1 LTPEAADHDYP
12 PVVNPAVA
20 MALRGLV
27 PISNTTLV
35 SPSGNYLVDTYSTSE
50 KPPVSVLRRADGT
63 VVMPLE
69 TADASAVYATGWTA
83 PKPFTAKAADG
94 TTDLYGLV
102 FLPARF
108 DAKKKYPVIDAI
120 YNGPQVVTTP
130 HNFVG
135 GMSGTFV
142 SDAQAFA
149 QLGFVVVMLDSRGTP
164 MRSKAFQDYIFNNM
178 QEFGLEDHVAAIRQ
192 LARERPYMDI
202 DRVGVYGH
210 SFGGYTTMKA
220 ILGYPDFFKV
230 ASASAGPYD
239 LYGMY
244 ALDVFFKP
252 PVFANGSAHAGSPA
266 DRPTN
271 WGAIDLTQQAD
282 RLKGKLLISFGDL
295 DENAYPAVTA
305 RMVNALIAANK
316 SFDLI
321 YMPNRPHGFAGEPY
335 FIRRRWDFFVRN
347 LLGAEPPANYQIGAK

>member
-1 LTPEAADHDYP
+1 
-12 PVVNPAVA
+12 

-27 PISNTTLV
+27 PVSNTVLV
-35 SPSGNYLVDTYSTSE
+35 SPSGGYLIDTYSTLE
-50 KPPVSVLRRADGT
+50 KPPVSVLRKSDGT
-63 VVMPLE
+63 TVMALE
-69 TADASAVYATGWTA
+69 TADASALYAAGWIA

-94 TTDLYGLV
+94 TTDLYGLMI
-102 FLPARF
+102 LPANF
-108 DAKKKYPVIDAI
+108 DPTREYPILDAI

-130 HNFVG
+130 HDFVG
-135 GMSGTFV
+135 GLTGLFAG
-142 SDAQAFA
+142 DAQAFA
-149 QLGFVVVMLDSRGTP
+149 QLGFVVVMLDGRGTP
-164 MRSKAFQDYIFNNM
+164 MRSKAFQDYIYNNM
-178 QEFGLEDHVAAIRQ
+178 QEFGVEDHVAAIRQ
-192 LARERPYMDI
+192 LAGEHAYMDI
-202 DRVGVYGH
+202 NRVGVYGH

-244 ALDVFFKP
+244 SLDAFFKP
-252 PVFANGSAHAGSPA
+252 PVFANGTGQASGPA

-271 WGAIDLTQQAD
+271 WGAIDLTQQAGN
-282 RLKGKLLISFGDL
+282 LKGKLLVSFGDL

-321 YMPNRPHGFAGEPY
+321 YMPNRPHGFSREPY

-347 LLGAEPPANYQIGAK
+347 LLGAEPPENYLIGAK